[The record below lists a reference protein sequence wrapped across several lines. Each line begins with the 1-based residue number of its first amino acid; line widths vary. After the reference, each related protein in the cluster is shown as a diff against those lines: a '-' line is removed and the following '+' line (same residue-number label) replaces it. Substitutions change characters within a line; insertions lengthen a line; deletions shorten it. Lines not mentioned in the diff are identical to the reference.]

1 MCKAITCR
9 GYKCTK
15 EPNKPLCYIHNK
27 IKNKKVEL
35 ATVKPVQPVKPVHPV
50 KPVQPVESVI
60 IIKRNDINTKLVVNS
75 KTKAFIR
82 ELYDDNCELAQQL
95 DQLEADQIIA
105 KECIQNLVDD
115 NNSLRANCN
124 LLMNESKQIKVQ
136 PKVQPK
142 QINSN
147 QIALENRIKNLKW
160 EVNRLTERLNDS
172 NKLNDKMK
180 PDYDRYQI
188 IRSYE
193 GLQQQLDH
201 IKFNNRGD
209 LYHDLRLTRNIVAH
223 PVE

>member
-27 IKNKKVEL
+27 IKNQKVEA
-35 ATVKPVQPVKPVHPV
+35 ATVQPIERISITK
-50 KPVQPVESVI
+50 KS
-60 IIKRNDINTKLVVNS
+60 DITKKLVVDT
-75 KTKAFIR
+75 KTKVLIYQ
-82 ELYDDNCELAQQL
+82 LYDDNCELVQQL
-95 DQLEADQIIA
+95 EQLEADQIIA
-105 KECIQNLVDD
+105 KECIQKLVDD

-124 LLMNESKQIKVQ
+124 LLMNESNKIKVQ

-142 QINSN
+142 QIKSNDN
-147 QIALENRIKNLKW
+147 QIVLENRIKNLKW
-160 EVNRLTERLNDS
+160 EINRLTERLNDS

-193 GLQQQLDH
+193 GL
-201 IKFNNRGD
+201 
-209 LYHDLRLTRNIVAH
+209 
-223 PVE
+223 

>member
-27 IKNKKVEL
+27 LKNQKVESI
-35 ATVKPVQPVKPVHPV
+35 TVKPVERISITK
-50 KPVQPVESVI
+50 
-60 IIKRNDINTKLVVNS
+60 KLVVDS
-75 KTKAFIR
+75 KTKALICQM
-82 ELYDDNCELAQQL
+82 YDDNCELVQQL
-95 DQLEADQIIA
+95 EQLEADQIKA
-105 KECIQNLVDD
+105 KDCIQKLVDD

-124 LLMNESKQIKVQ
+124 LLMNESNKIKVQ

-142 QINSN
+142 QIKSNDN
-147 QIALENRIKNLKW
+147 QIVLENRIKNLKW
-160 EVNRLTERLNDS
+160 EINRLTERLNDS

>member
-15 EPNKPLCYIHNK
+15 EPNKALCYIHNK
-27 IKNKKVEL
+27 IKNQKVE
-35 ATVKPVQPVKPVHPV
+35 AVTVKPVQPVERV
-50 KPVQPVESVI
+50 SI
-60 IIKRNDINTKLVVNS
+60 TKRSDITNKLVISDN
-75 KTKAFIR
+75 KLKA
-82 ELYDDNCELAQQL
+82 LLYQMYDDNCELVRQL
-95 DQLEADQIIA
+95 DELEADQIKA
-105 KECIQNLVDD
+105 KDCIQKLVDD
-115 NNSLRANCN
+115 NNSLKANCN
-124 LLMNESKQIKVQ
+124 LLMNESNKIKVQ
-136 PKVQPK
+136 PKVQSK
-142 QINSN
+142 QIKSNDN

-223 PVE
+223 PAE